1 MGSHRE
7 DCRQWLAAR
16 SRQTSYL
23 CPVTCALVPRMQTI
37 IGHGS
42 LVHDEDTETQTF
54 TKGTTCIELLDT
66 SCTEDLAS
74 GGVGKY
80 QCSFRKRTDPLSLSS
95 FSTLCTKTS
104 VKYLPKPLCRI
115 VKTTKNL
122 HLEFYLLY
130 SIAPPIYSMPHI
142 YVPFTLSLVLA
153 PSVLVLPGVRSSSC
167 SLVKPTIIVLILETT
182 TSRPGVQL
190 WMM

>member
-80 QCSFRKRTDPLSLSS
+80 QCSFRKRTDPLYYLSA
-95 FSTLCTKTS
+95 FFVQTC
-104 VKYLPKPLCRI
+104 VKYLPKPLC
-115 VKTTKNL
+115 TKNL
-122 HLEFYLLY
+122 HLELYLLY
-130 SIAPPIYSMPHI
+130 SIAPPIVCPI
-142 YVPFTLSLVLA
+142 YMSLSH
-153 PSVLVLPGVRSSSC
+153 SH
-167 SLVKPTIIVLILETT
+167 
-182 TSRPGVQL
+182 
-190 WMM
+190 

>member
-1 MGSHRE
+1 MPPDPLGG
-7 DCRQWLAAR
+7 CRPMTAADQL
-16 SRQTSYL
+16 SR
-23 CPVTCALVPRMQTI
+23 A
-37 IGHGS
+37 
-42 LVHDEDTETQTF
+42 QTF
-54 TKGTTCIELLDT
+54 PPPLEKILYETLISATHANHNRPWQSCSWGIHWNTNIYKGYHMYWAMGYKLYWRP
-66 SCTEDLAS
+66 S
-74 GGVGKY
+74 GGVAKY

-167 SLVKPTIIVLILETT
+167 ITYK
-182 TSRPGVQL
+182 Q
-190 WMM
+190 